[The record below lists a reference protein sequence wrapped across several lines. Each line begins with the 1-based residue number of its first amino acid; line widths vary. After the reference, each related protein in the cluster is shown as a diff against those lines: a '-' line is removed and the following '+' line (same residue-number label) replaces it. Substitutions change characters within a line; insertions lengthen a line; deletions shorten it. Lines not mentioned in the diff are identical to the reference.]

1 LLALQLTHS
10 QATFDSVVFVIYFLQ
25 EVFMMFRVVFEFLPS
40 GKMAPYPFSSIL
52 FLDRYPLD
60 SIPSWVTLAFDG
72 LVAIWVLWYFIE
84 EIIQIYREGYKEYFS
99 QFWNFV
105 DIINLLLFFAV
116 GYLRF
121 LIYDG
126 NKKLQKGAPLTAALI
141 ADLSLVANL
150 ESILYGINGLLIW
163 LKLFKYITITN
174 RLERMAKTIRRC
186 AIDIITY
193 LFVFFVWIM
202 AFSVMGLLVFG
213 RNFSRYATIGSAV
226 TSSIR
231 AMFGDYDFIGISQAN
246 KILGPIY
253 IIVWLFCSTTI
264 LLNMLIAIIC
274 DMYSL
279 VISED
284 EKDEAPSIFDR
295 LRQAALIRLE
305 LLGFLKSQDLID
317 EMEKKIIAG
326 IDKDD
331 DGLIDEDEL
340 REFLSAE
347 GALEVFGAKSV
358 REVLDMFDKDK
369 TGKLDKDEMAQ
380 LQAKL
385 SEKKQKI
392 AAMAAVKKQTAMLQG
407 HSGMLN
413 DLEIETASGSR
424 PSTAGLTSAP
434 YTPSLPGMVLP
445 GMAMYAHQSPVL
457 GVGAPVMDEKVV
469 KNIEKI
475 EKAQKGMTSTL
486 DLIQTNTQ
494 VLLDMNSNMASFHK
508 RLFEVEALLRRLDV
522 HMRRESKFEELRK
535 ASFKDWRFEA
545 CLRAVCHPN
554 SLLCLIY
561 F

>member
-1 LLALQLTHS
+1 
-10 QATFDSVVFVIYFLQ
+10 
-25 EVFMMFRVVFEFLPS
+25 MMFRVVFEFLPS

-52 FLDRYPLD
+52 YLDRYPLD
-60 SIPSWVTLAFDG
+60 SAASWVTLAFDG
-72 LVAIWVLWYFIE
+72 LVAIWVVWYFIE
-84 EIIQIYREGYKEYFS
+84 EFIQIYREGYKEYFS

-105 DIINLLLFFAV
+105 DIINLLLFVAV

-121 LIYDG
+121 LIYEG
-126 NKKLQKGAPLTAALI
+126 NQRLQSGAPLTAAVV

-163 LKLFKYITITN
+163 IKLFKYITITN

-246 KILGPIY
+246 KILGPLY
-253 IIVWLFCSTTI
+253 IILWLFCSTTI

-284 EKDEAPSIFDR
+284 EKDEAPSIFDK

-305 LLGFLKSQDLID
+305 LLGFIKSQDLID
-317 EMEKKIIAG
+317 DLERKMTAG

-380 LQAKL
+380 LRAKL

-392 AAMAAVKKQTAMLQG
+392 AAMAAVKKQTALLQG
-407 HSGMLN
+407 HASMIN

-424 PSTAGLTSAP
+424 PSTAGLSSAP
-434 YTPSLPGMVLP
+434 YTPSHPGMMLP

-457 GVGAPVMDEKVV
+457 GVGSPVMDDKVV

-486 DLIQTNTQ
+486 DLISTNTQ

-535 ASFKDWRFEA
+535 SSFKDWRFEV
-545 CLRAVCHPN
+545 CLHAARPTICRCCPLFTSGFMIMCWLVY
-554 SLLCLIY
+554 LV
-561 F
+561 